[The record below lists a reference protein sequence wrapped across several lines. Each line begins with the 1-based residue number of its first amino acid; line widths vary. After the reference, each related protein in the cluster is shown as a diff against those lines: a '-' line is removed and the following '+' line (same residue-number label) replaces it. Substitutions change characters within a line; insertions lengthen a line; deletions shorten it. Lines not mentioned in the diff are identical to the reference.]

1 MKLLTLN
8 THSLIIPEHE
18 AKREIFVD
26 FIAKEQPEVFALQ
39 EVNQTAAAPLLAEA
53 PAGYYPCPG
62 NMVLLK
68 ADNHAA
74 AVAKM
79 LEARGVHYYWSWLPA
94 KVGYDIYDEG
104 AAVFSRAPITAAENL
119 LPAIQRLLASSESL
133 DQSIAQINGMHKG
146 VLRLGVFNSAC
157 VTWLPQLV
165 PQFQL
170 DFPGIDVQIYQGS
183 YADICAWV
191 KNGTA
196 EIGFLSN
203 SSALDLD
210 FEPLYDDELVCIAPA
225 SYRPA
230 RPGCVSAEE
239 LRGQPFVSQLADV
252 DADIQS
258 YFKTNDLRVDSRCYI
273 VDDQSMIAM
282 VACGRGFAI
291 MPELMFKTGTD
302 PHGCQVLRLEPAAT
316 RSIGLACLA
325 RGALSPAA
333 RQFAARA
340 RAYAASLRQ
349 K

>member
-1 MKLLTLN
+1 MRFPTVYRTKSGVTM
-8 THSLIIPEHE
+8 
-18 AKREIFVD
+18 
-26 FIAKEQPEVFALQ
+26 
-39 EVNQTAAAPLLAEA
+39 TA
-53 PAGYYPCPG
+53 
-62 NMVLLK
+62 
-68 ADNHAA
+68 
-74 AVAKM
+74 
-79 LEARGVHYYWSWLPA
+79 
-94 KVGYDIYDEG
+94 
-104 AAVFSRAPITAAENL
+104 AAENL

-239 LRGQPFVSQLADV
+239 LRGPAVRQPAG
-252 DADIQS
+252 
-258 YFKTNDLRVDSRCYI
+258 
-273 VDDQSMIAM
+273 
-282 VACGRGFAI
+282 GRGCRY
-291 MPELMFKTGTD
+291 PELL
-302 PHGCQVLRLEPAAT
+302 QNQRPA
-316 RSIGLACLA
+316 GGQPLLY
-325 RGALSPAA
+325 RG
-333 RQFAARA
+333 
-340 RAYAASLRQ
+340 
-349 K
+349 

>member
-39 EVNQTAAAPLLAEA
+39 EVNQTASAPLLGEV

-62 NMVLLK
+62 NHVPLK

-79 LEARGVHYYWSWLPA
+79 LAQRGIHYDWSWLPA
-94 KVGYDIYDEG
+94 KIGYDIYDEG
-104 AAVFSRAPITAAENL
+104 AAVFSRTPITAAENL

>member
-1 MKLLTLN
+1 M
-8 THSLIIPEHE
+8 E
-18 AKREIFVD
+18 AECGFPLFTRTKSGVTM
-26 FIAKEQPEVFALQ
+26 
-39 EVNQTAAAPLLAEA
+39 TA
-53 PAGYYPCPG
+53 
-62 NMVLLK
+62 
-68 ADNHAA
+68 
-74 AVAKM
+74 
-79 LEARGVHYYWSWLPA
+79 
-94 KVGYDIYDEG
+94 
-104 AAVFSRAPITAAENL
+104 AAENL

>member
-1 MKLLTLN
+1 MT
-8 THSLIIPEHE
+8 
-18 AKREIFVD
+18 
-26 FIAKEQPEVFALQ
+26 
-39 EVNQTAAAPLLAEA
+39 LLACQIFSTIAHEGSFARTAEQLHLTPSAISHAVSTMEA
-53 PAGYYPCPG
+53 ECGFP
-62 NMVLLK
+62 LFTRTK
-68 ADNHAA
+68 S
-74 AVAKM
+74 
-79 LEARGVHYYWSWLPA
+79 GVTMTA
-94 KVGYDIYDEG
+94 
-104 AAVFSRAPITAAENL
+104 AAENL

-239 LRGQPFVSQLADV
+239 LRGQPFASWRTWMPISRATSKPTTCGWT
-252 DADIQS
+252 AAAIS
-258 YFKTNDLRVDSRCYI
+258 WMTN
-273 VDDQSMIAM
+273 
-282 VACGRGFAI
+282 
-291 MPELMFKTGTD
+291 P
-302 PHGCQVLRLEPAAT
+302 
-316 RSIGLACLA
+316 
-325 RGALSPAA
+325 
-333 RQFAARA
+333 
-340 RAYAASLRQ
+340 
-349 K
+349 